1 MGKTMTQSLEH
12 VLDKAHEKKSLKE
25 LADLSPAAL
34 QGVSEKDAEALKAAF
49 GIKTIRDLATNKYV
63 LWAQAINTLALA
75 EK

>member
-1 MGKTMTQSLEH
+1 MNQSLEH

-25 LADLSPAAL
+25 VAELSPAAL

-49 GIKTIRDLATNKYV
+49 GIKSIRDLATNKFV
-63 LWAQAINTLALA
+63 LWAQAISTLALA